1 MRCKQEHHIGI
12 IVTLITAVWCMQ
24 AVAVEDKAPAKPD
37 APKVK
42 PLDDAHKAAVVKL
55 TDRGV
60 KYLLTQKD
68 ARGGWSMGQDANRPA
83 ITAMVLK
90 VLLQHP
96 DYNASSPVVVK
107 GFEALMTYRKSDGGF
122 YEPRAGLPNYTT
134 SIAIMAM
141 AASGDPKHKSTIDKA
156 VTFLRSQQIRP
167 GDTTPKGEKV
177 KKGEGADGGVSY
189 GKHGRP
195 DGSNQQMW
203 IQAMADA
210 GVKADDPDMQRANA
224 FMLRLQNRKESN
236 PADYIQAGPNDGG
249 FIYALGESKGG
260 PWRNGRGLRSY
271 GSLTYA
277 GFKSM
282 LHAGMARG
290 DPRVKAAFKWIRL
303 YWRLDSNPNL
313 PKLQSQQGLYY
324 YYHVFAKALRM
335 WGEVEIEDTGGVRHN
350 WRHELIDALGKRI
363 ARDGSWTNKA
373 SERWNEGSPVLA
385 TCFAMLA
392 LQETLKK

>member
-1 MRCKQEHHIGI
+1 MTCKQGRYVGAIAI
-12 IVTLITAVWCMQ
+12 LIAAVFCTQLCTA
-24 AVAVEDKAPAKPD
+24 EDK

-42 PLDDAHKAAVVKL
+42 PLDDVHKATVTKL
-55 TDRGV
+55 TDAGV

-68 ARGGWSMGQDANRPA
+68 DRGGWSMGQDANRPA

-90 VLLQHP
+90 VLVQHP
-96 DYNASSPVVVK
+96 DYKASDPVVIK

-122 YEPRAGLPNYTT
+122 YEPKAGLPNYTT

-141 AASGDPKHKSTIDKA
+141 VASGDPQYKSTIDQA
-156 VTFLRSQQIRP
+156 VKFLRSQQINP
-167 GDTTPKGEKV
+167 GDTTPKGVKV
-177 KKGEGADGGVSY
+177 KTGEGFDGGVSY

-203 IQAMADA
+203 IQAMSDA
-210 GVKADDPDMQRANA
+210 GVKPDDPAMKRANA

-236 PADYIQAGPNDGG
+236 SADYIQEGPNDGG

-260 PWRNGRGLRSY
+260 TWRNGRGLRSY

-282 LHAGMARG
+282 LHAGMGRD
-290 DPRVKAAFKWIRL
+290 DPRVKAAFKWIGRH
-303 YWRLDSNPNL
+303 WRLDSNPNL

-335 WGEVEIEDTGGVRHN
+335 WGQVEIEDSKGVKHN
-350 WRHELIDALGKRI
+350 WRHELIDALAERVAK
-363 ARDGSWTNKA
+363 DGSWTNKA
-373 SERWNEGSPVLA
+373 SKRWNEGNSVLA
-385 TCFAMLA
+385 TCFAMLS

>member
-1 MRCKQEHHIGI
+1 MSCKQRYYIGV
-12 IVTLITAVWCMQ
+12 IVTLIAAAWSMQ
-24 AVAVEDKAPAKPD
+24 VIAAEDKAKP
-37 APKVK
+37 VK
-42 PLDDAHKAAVVKL
+42 PLDDVHKTAVTKL
-55 TDRGV
+55 TDAGV

-68 ARGGWSMGQDANRPA
+68 AKGGWSMGQDANRPA

-141 AASGDPKHKSTIDKA
+141 AASGDPRHKSTIDKA

-177 KKGEGADGGVSY
+177 KKGEGVDGGVSY

-203 IQAMADA
+203 IQAMSDA
-210 GVKADDPDMQRANA
+210 GVKSDDPDMQRANA
-224 FMLRLQNRKESN
+224 FMMRLQNRKESN

-249 FIYALGESKGG
+249 FIYALNESKGG

-282 LHAGMARG
+282 LHAGMARS

-335 WGEVEIEDTGGVRHN
+335 WGAAEIEDTKGARHN

-363 ARDGSWTNKA
+363 AKDGSWTNKA

>member
-1 MRCKQEHHIGI
+1 MRYKYRCSIGI
-12 IVTLITAVWCMQ
+12 IATLIAATCCMQ
-24 AVAVEDKAPAKPD
+24 AIAADP
-37 APKVK
+37 K
-42 PLDDAHKAAVVKL
+42 PLDEAHKTAAGKL
-55 TDRGV
+55 VDSGV

-68 ARGGWSMGQDANRPA
+68 GTDGWSMGQGANRPA

-96 DYNASSPVVVK
+96 DYDSSSPVVKK
-107 GFEALMTYRKSDGGF
+107 GFAALMVYRKADGGF
-122 YEPRAGLPNYTT
+122 YEPTAGLPNYTT

-141 AASGDPKHKSTIDKA
+141 VAANDPKFKPDIDQA
-156 VTFLRSQQIRP
+156 VKFLRTQQIAP
-167 GDTTPKGEKV
+167 GDTTPKGVKI
-177 KKGEGADGGVSY
+177 KKGEGQEGGVSY

-203 IQAMADA
+203 IQAMSDA
-210 GVKADDPDMQRANA
+210 GVKADDPAMQRANA

-236 PADYIQAGPNDGG
+236 KADYIQEGPNDNGY
-249 FIYALGESKGG
+249 IYALSESKAG

-282 LHAGMARG
+282 LHAGMARD
-290 DPRVKAAFKWIRL
+290 DPRVQGAFKWIQR
-303 YWRLDSNPNL
+303 YWRLDSNPNM
-313 PKLQSQQGLYY
+313 PKLQSQQGLFYY
-324 YYHVFAKALRM
+324 YQVFAKALRM
-335 WGEVEIEDTGGVRHN
+335 WGEAEIVDTKGVKHN
-350 WRHELIDALGKRI
+350 WRHELIDALGKRVSK
-363 ARDGSWTNKA
+363 DGSWTNSA
-373 SERWNEGSPVLA
+373 SERWNEGNPVLA

>member
-1 MRCKQEHHIGI
+1 MPDKQRYYVGA
-12 IVTLITAVWCMQ
+12 IVILIAAVCCIQ
-24 AVAVEDKAPAKPD
+24 LCAAEDK

-42 PLDDAHKAAVVKL
+42 PLDDAHKATVTKL
-55 TDRGV
+55 TDAGV

-68 ARGGWSMGQDANRPA
+68 DRGGWSMGQDANRPA
-83 ITAMVLK
+83 VTAMVLK

-107 GFEALMTYRKSDGGF
+107 GFKTMMTYRKSDGGF
-122 YEPRAGLPNYTT
+122 YEPKVGLANYTT

-141 AASGDPKHKSTIDKA
+141 VASGDPQHKSTIDKA
-156 VTFLRSQQIRP
+156 VKFLRSQQIGP
-167 GDTTPKGEKV
+167 GDNTPKGDKV
-177 KKGEGADGGVSY
+177 KKGEGFDGGVSY

-203 IQAMADA
+203 IQAMSDA
-210 GVKADDPDMQRANA
+210 GVKADDPAMQRANA

-236 PADYIQAGPNDGG
+236 SADYIQQGPNDGG

-282 LHAGMARG
+282 LHAGMARN
-290 DPRVKAAFKWIRL
+290 DPRVKAAFKWIGR

-324 YYHVFAKALRM
+324 YYQVFAKALRM
-335 WGEVEIEDTGGVRHN
+335 WGQAEIEDSKGVKHN

-363 ARDGSWTNKA
+363 AKDGSWTNKA
-373 SERWNEGSPVLA
+373 SERWNEGNPVLA

>member
-1 MRCKQEHHIGI
+1 MRISSKR
-12 IVTLITAVWCMQ
+12 ITATVVFLT
-24 AVAVEDKAPAKPD
+24 AVNCSLCAARAAE
-37 APKVK
+37 KVK
-42 PLDDAHKAAVVKL
+42 PLDNTHKAAAMKL
-55 TDRGV
+55 ANSGV
-60 KYLLTQKD
+60 KYLLTQTDSK
-68 ARGGWSMGQDANRPA
+68 GGWSMEQGSNRPA

-90 VLLQHP
+90 VLIQHA
-96 DYNASSPVVVK
+96 DYDSSSHVVKK
-107 GFEALMTYRKSDGGF
+107 GFEVLMTYRKSDGGF
-122 YEPRAGLPNYTT
+122 YDPRAGLPNYTT

-141 AASGDPKHKSTIDKA
+141 AASGDPKFKPDIDKA
-156 VTFLRSQQIRP
+156 VKFLRTQQIRP
-167 GDTTPKGEKV
+167 GETTPKGEKV
-177 KKGEGADGGVSY
+177 KKGEGFDGGVSY

-203 IQAMADA
+203 VQAMSDA
-210 GVKADDPDMQRANA
+210 GVKANDPDMQRANA

-249 FIYALGESKGG
+249 FIYALGDSKGG
-260 PWRNGRGLRSY
+260 PGRSGRGLRSY

-282 LHAGMARG
+282 LHAGMARN
-290 DPRVKAAFKWIRL
+290 DPRVKGAFKWIRRH
-303 YWRLDSNPNL
+303 WRLDSNPNL

-324 YYHVFAKALRM
+324 YYQVFAKALHM
-335 WGEVEIEDTGGVRHN
+335 WGEVEIEDTKGVKHN

-363 ARDGSWTNKA
+363 ANDGSWTNKA

-392 LQETLKK
+392 LQETLKE

>member
-1 MRCKQEHHIGI
+1 MCSIHSGI
-12 IVTLITAVWCMQ
+12 IATLITAVCCVQ
-24 AVAVEDKAPAKPD
+24 AIAAD
-37 APKVK
+37 VK
-42 PLDDAHKAAVVKL
+42 PLDDAHKNTVSKL
-55 TDRGV
+55 ADRGV

-68 ARGGWSMGQDANRPA
+68 AKGGWSMGQDANRPA
-83 ITAMVLK
+83 VTAMVLK
-90 VLLQHP
+90 VLVQHP
-96 DYNASSPVVVK
+96 DYNSSSPVVVQ
-107 GFEALMTYRKSDGGF
+107 GFKALMAYRKSDGGF
-122 YEPRAGLPNYTT
+122 YEPNMGLSNYTT

-141 AASGDPKHKSTIDKA
+141 VASGDPQFKSAIDKA
-156 VTFLRSQQIRP
+156 VKFLRTQQIRP
-167 GDTTPKGEKV
+167 GDTTTKGEKV
-177 KKGEGADGGVSY
+177 KKGEGFDGGVSY

-203 IQAMADA
+203 IQAMSDA
-210 GVKADDPDMQRANA
+210 GVKSDDPDMQRANA

-236 PADYIQAGPNDGG
+236 PADYIQEGPNDGG
-249 FIYALGESKGG
+249 YIYALGESKGG

-282 LHAGMARG
+282 LHAGMARN
-290 DPRVKAAFKWIRL
+290 DPRVQAAFKWIQR

-324 YYHVFAKALRM
+324 YYQVFAKALRM
-335 WGEVEIEDTGGVRHN
+335 WGEAEIVDTKGVKHN
-350 WRHELIDALGKRI
+350 WRHELIDVLSKRI
-363 ARDGSWTNKA
+363 AKNGSWTNDA

>member
-1 MRCKQEHHIGI
+1 MGCKHGYYIGI
-12 IVTLITAVWCMQ
+12 VAALIASAWCINVS
-24 AVAVEDKAPAKPD
+24 AEDK

-60 KYLLTQKD
+60 KYLLTQTD
-68 ARGGWSMGQDANRPA
+68 AKGGWSMEQGANRPA

-90 VLLQHP
+90 VLVQHP
-96 DYNASSPVVVK
+96 DYDASSPVVVK
-107 GFEALMTYRKSDGGF
+107 GFKTLMTHRKSDGGF
-122 YEPRAGLPNYTT
+122 YEPNVGLPNYTT

-141 AASGDPKHKSTIDKA
+141 VASGDPQYKPDIDKA
-156 VTFLRSQQIRP
+156 VKFLRTQQIGP
-167 GDTTPKGEKV
+167 ADTTPKGEKV
-177 KKGEGADGGVSY
+177 KKGKGFDGGVSY

-203 IQAMADA
+203 IQAMSDA
-210 GVKADDPDMQRANA
+210 GVKSDDPDMQRANA

-282 LHAGMARG
+282 LHAGMGRD
-290 DPRVKAAFKWIRL
+290 DPRVKAAFKWIRR

-313 PKLQSQQGLYY
+313 PKLQSQQGLFY
-324 YYHVFAKALRM
+324 YYHVFAKAMRM
-335 WGEVEIEDTGGVRHN
+335 WGEAEIEDTKGGKHN

-373 SERWNEGSPVLA
+373 SERWNEGNSVLS
-385 TCFAMLA
+385 TCFAVLA

>member
-1 MRCKQEHHIGI
+1 MRCKHSGI
-12 IVTLITAVWCMQ
+12 VATLIIAACCMQ
-24 AVAVEDKAPAKPD
+24 AIAAD
-37 APKVK
+37 VK
-42 PLDDAHKAAVVKL
+42 PLDDAHQAAVNKL
-55 TDRGV
+55 IDSGV

-68 ARGGWSMGQDANRPA
+68 AKGGWSMGQDANRPA

-96 DYNASSPVVVK
+96 DYNASSPVVVQ
-107 GFEALMTYRKSDGGF
+107 GFKALMTYRKSDGGF
-122 YEPRAGLPNYTT
+122 YEPKMGLPNYTT

-141 AASGDPKHKSTIDKA
+141 VAANNPKFKPDIDNA
-156 VTFLRSQQIRP
+156 VKFLRTQQIRP
-167 GDTTPKGEKV
+167 GDSTPKGEKV
-177 KKGEGADGGVSY
+177 KKGEGFDGGVSY

-203 IQAMADA
+203 IQAMSDA
-210 GVKADDPDMQRANA
+210 GVKSDDPDMKRASA

-236 PADYIQAGPNDGG
+236 SADYIQEGPNDGG

-282 LHAGMARG
+282 LHAGMARN
-290 DPRVKAAFKWIRL
+290 DPRVKAAFKWIQR

-324 YYHVFAKALRM
+324 YYQVFAKGLRM
-335 WGEVEIEDTGGVRHN
+335 WGQTEITDIKGVKHN

-363 ARDGSWTNKA
+363 AKDGSWTNKA
-373 SERWNEGSPVLA
+373 SERWNEGNPVLA
-385 TCFAMLA
+385 TCFATLA
-392 LQETLKK
+392 LQETLK

>member
-1 MRCKQEHHIGI
+1 MRCKQRYYIGV
-12 IVTLITAVWCMQ
+12 IVTLITAAWSMQ
-24 AVAVEDKAPAKPD
+24 VTAAEDKAPVKPD

-42 PLDDAHKAAVVKL
+42 PLDDAHKATVTKL
-55 TDRGV
+55 TNAGV

-68 ARGGWSMGQDANRPA
+68 AKGGWSMGQDANRPA

-90 VLLQHP
+90 VLVQHP
-96 DYNASSPVVVK
+96 DYDASSPVVVK

-122 YEPRAGLPNYTT
+122 YEPKMGLSNYTT

-141 AASGDPKHKSTIDKA
+141 VASGDPQYKPAIERGVK
-156 VTFLRSQQIRP
+156 FLRSQQISP

-177 KKGEGADGGVSY
+177 KEGEGQDGGVSY
-189 GKHGRP
+189 GKHGRA

-224 FMLRLQNRKESN
+224 FMMRLQNRKESN
-236 PADYIQAGPNDGG
+236 PADYIQQGPNDGG
-249 FIYALGESKGG
+249 YIYALGESKAG

-282 LHAGMARG
+282 LHAGMARD
-290 DPRVKAAFKWIRL
+290 DPRVKSAFKWIQR
-303 YWRLDSNPNL
+303 YWRLDSNPNMPRL
-313 PKLQSQQGLYY
+313 ESQQGLFY

-335 WGEVEIEDTGGVRHN
+335 WGEAEIEDTKGVKHN
-350 WRHELIDALGKRI
+350 WRHELIDALARRI
-363 ARDGSWTNKA
+363 AKDGSWTNKA
-373 SERWNEGSPVLA
+373 SERWNEGNSVLA
-385 TCFAMLA
+385 TCFAVLA